1 MTILQPRASRSR
13 AERAPGRI
21 AVLLNA
27 RAKGWTGSIHQ
38 DVLRYVSGQDL
49 FLTDDFQQAKRSVG
63 KLLSMQP
70 DVIFAGGG
78 DGTIMYLLN
87 EIEARVRAGSI
98 AREDVPVVG
107 VLRLGT
113 GNALANYL
121 KASDIISDLRAL
133 REGAQL
139 NVYDVSMLQSSD
151 GTLFPFAGFG
161 WDADILNDY
170 DLVKDAVRD
179 TAVENYITGLGGYS
193 TAIAM
198 RTIPRAIR
206 QAPMRVRLTNT
217 GERAFR
223 INFQGD
229 VLQEFERGEVIYEG
243 MSRICGAAS
252 MPYWGFQIRM
262 FPHADRFDGFFQCRC
277 FHGGVT
283 ELVTRLRRFWK
294 GQLKEESI
302 HDLLCQKL
310 HVELLSEPA
319 PYQVSGDTAGIE
331 REIHWQIAPHPV
343 RLATPLSLR

>member
-1 MTILQPRASRSR
+1 M
-13 AERAPGRI
+13 ERAPGRI

-27 RAKGWTGSIHQ
+27 RAKGWTGTIHQ

-49 FLTDDFQQAKRSVG
+49 FLTDDFHQAKRSVD
-63 KLLSMQP
+63 KLLSSAP

-87 EIEARVRAGSI
+87 EIEARVRDGLI
-98 AREDVPVVG
+98 ARDEVPIVG

-121 KASDIISDLRAL
+121 KANDIISDLRAL

-139 NVYDVSMLQSSD
+139 NVHEVAMLQSAE

-170 DLVKDAVRD
+170 DLVKDAVRN
-179 TAVENYITGLGGYS
+179 TAVENYVTGLGGYG
-193 TAIAM
+193 AAVAM
-198 RTIPRAIR
+198 RTIPRAVR

-217 GERAFR
+217 GERSFR
-223 INFQGD
+223 INFKGD
-229 VLQEFERGEVIYEG
+229 ILQEFAPGEVIYEG

-277 FHGGVT
+277 FHGGVP
-283 ELVTRLRRFWK
+283 ELVTRLRRFWR
-294 GQLKEESI
+294 GQLKEESMQ
-302 HDLLCQKL
+302 DLLCQSL

-319 PYQVSGDTAGIE
+319 PYQVSGDVAGIE
-331 REIHWQIAPHPV
+331 REVRWAIAPHPV
-343 RLATPLSLR
+343 RLATPLAQR